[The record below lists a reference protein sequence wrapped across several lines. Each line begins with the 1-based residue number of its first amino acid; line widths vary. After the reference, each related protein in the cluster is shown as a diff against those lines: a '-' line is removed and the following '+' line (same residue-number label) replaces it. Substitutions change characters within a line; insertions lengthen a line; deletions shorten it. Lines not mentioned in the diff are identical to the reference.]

1 MVADME
7 NADEVEGAE
16 EVAEAKNAV
25 EVEGA
30 EEVAEAVDLA
40 LRRRRWW
47 IWR

>member
-1 MVADME
+1 ME